1 MSHRMYL
8 YNKATVGS
16 VDDDCLPL
24 MEWGYELP
32 LLLQPLFSGAPF
44 VGANCYNALGSKQ
57 GLYAEAEAGI
67 QALRRFYAFIE
78 RHAETLLDNLEAFRA
93 AQQKIFQLLDQRA
106 IHAWFHLDAWD
117 VFNMA
122 EGPRRTQAEALLAD
136 IVHANSCIDEA
147 IASDNPWLLDNCPG
161 LDAPWAGS
169 FRAVLNL
176 ENYDYGWEPISSL
189 QPQTD
194 DDIEIF
200 RQHGLFGLRDSS
212 GNIITAPRYQVFND
226 FDWTSDLACV
236 QRDERFG
243 YVNRQGQEVIACQF
257 AEAGDFVNTHA
268 VIREGQRFGL
278 IDQQGRITLP
288 CQFDAAEALDTSG
301 ARWCVLEGNAW
312 GVIDHSGHWLLPA
325 QYQQINAYEGY
336 FSAQPQQGPEHLFTN
351 CFHDLGAIGLGNIDS
366 ITLAD
371 DAGEAYVIRRRIEKK
386 SLYRVVDQYGQALLP
401 GEYQSVEYLYELQA
415 WRVREK
421 SRYGLYQHLQKH
433 WLLPCAYAQFHPL
446 DYASRDSDGSLYYLV
461 KRAQCWG
468 LYRGGTQPGWAIEPY
483 YQHLNHLHKAHY
495 ICCLDGLWGIVDNRG
510 QFLRAPQDQ
519 APATQRG
526 CRNGEQAL
534 MFYDNQTWV
543 LIADGSAQPLPAARA
558 LQILEQYAQDN
569 LDPAQQQA
577 LQGSAGAHW
586 HALQAYQQGRKAYEI
601 EDYASARTLLSQACA
616 QGNIDAYNSLGCLHQ
631 EIDQNHSAALACY
644 VQASNAGLGIATRNV
659 GNCHAKGLGTPCNPA
674 LARHYLLL
682 AIEQGYRAAHLDVAA
697 VLIHVEPPVGDLELA
712 LEHYLAAWRHGD
724 KNQSAGNLGW
734 LYEERKEHAQ
744 ALRYYSHAANTG
756 NAYGQ
761 WRLGCCYRDGLGVPS
776 NREKASEYLLKAC
789 SQQFSNAYLD
799 LAELLLVDTD
809 NHIEGLSWL
818 QKAVEAD
825 VAGARERAKQLIKQQ
840 KKPGLLRQYLR
851 KYRR

>member
-67 QALRRFYAFIE
+67 QALRRFYTFIE

-117 VFNMA
+117 VFNMT
-122 EGPRRTQAEALLAD
+122 EGPRRTQAEALLTD
-136 IVHANSCIDEA
+136 IAQANSCIEEA

-189 QPQTD
+189 QPQAD

-200 RQHGLFGLRDSS
+200 RQHGLFGLRDST
-212 GNIITAPRYQVFND
+212 GKVITAPRYQVFND
-226 FDWTSDLACV
+226 FDWASDLACV

-243 YVNRQGQEVIACQF
+243 YVNRQGREVIACQF

-268 VIREGQRFGL
+268 VIRVDQLFGL
-278 IDQQGRITLP
+278 IDQQGRITVP
-288 CQFDAAEALDTSG
+288 CQFDAAEALDSSG
-301 ARWCVLEGNAW
+301 ARWCVLQSNAW
-312 GVIDHSGHWLLPA
+312 GVIDPCGHWLLPA
-325 QYQQINAYEGY
+325 EYQQIDAYEGY

-351 CFHDLGAIGLGNIDS
+351 RFHDLGAIGLDNIDS
-366 ITLAD
+366 VNLAD
-371 DAGEAYVIRRRIEKK
+371 DAGEAYVIRQRVEKK
-386 SLYRVVDQYGQALLP
+386 WLYRAVDQYGQVLLP
-401 GEYQSVEYLYELQA
+401 GEYQSIEYLYDLRA
-415 WRVREK
+415 WLVREK
-421 SRYGLYQHLQKH
+421 RRYGLYQHNSRR

-446 DYASRDSDGSLYYLV
+446 DYIDGSAYYLV
-461 KRAQCWG
+461 KQAQSWG
-468 LYRGGTQPGWAIEPY
+468 LYRGGTQPCWVIEPH
-483 YQHLNHLHKAHY
+483 YQHLIHMHKTRY
-495 ICCLDGLWGIVDNRG
+495 ICCLDGRWGIVDNRD
-510 QFLRAPQDQ
+510 QLLRAPQDQ
-519 APATQRG
+519 APATLLG
-526 CRNGEQAL
+526 CRAGEQAL
-534 MFYDNQTWV
+534 VFHDNQAWI
-543 LIADGSAQPLPAARA
+543 LAADCNTQPLPAARA
-558 LQILEQYAQDN
+558 LQILEQYAQYN
-569 LDPAQQQA
+569 LDPAQQHA
-577 LQGSAGAHW
+577 LQGSAGALW
-586 HALQAYQQGRKAYEI
+586 HALQAYQQGREAYEI
-601 EDYASARTLLSQACA
+601 QDYSSARALLSQACA
-616 QGNIDAYNSLGCLHQ
+616 QGNNDAYNSLGCLYQ
-631 EIDQNHSAALACY
+631 EIHQNHAAALACY
-644 VQASNAGLGIATRNV
+644 VQASNAGVGIATRNL
-659 GNCHAKGLGTPCNPA
+659 GNCHARGLGTPCNPA

-697 VLIHVEPPVGDLELA
+697 VLIHAEPPVGNLELA
-712 LEHYLAAWRHGD
+712 LEHYLAAWHHGD

-734 LYEERKEHAQ
+734 LYEKRQEHAQ
-744 ALRYYSHAANTG
+744 ALRYYSHAAKTG
-756 NAYGQ
+756 EAYGQ
-761 WRLGCCYRDGLGVPS
+761 WRLGRCYRDGLGVPS
-776 NREKASEYLLKAC
+776 DPKKASEYLRKAC

-799 LAELLLVDTD
+799 LAELLLESTD
-809 NHIEGLSWL
+809 SHSEGLSWL

-825 VAGARERAKQLIKQQ
+825 VTGARKRAKQLLKQ
-840 KKPGLLRQYLR
+840 
-851 KYRR
+851 